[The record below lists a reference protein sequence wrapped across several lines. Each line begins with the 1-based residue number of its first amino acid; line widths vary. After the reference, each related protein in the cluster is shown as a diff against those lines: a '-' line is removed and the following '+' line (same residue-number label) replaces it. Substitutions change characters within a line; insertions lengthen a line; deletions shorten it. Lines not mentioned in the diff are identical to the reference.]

1 MEFGKAGTDTSA
13 SLKACLDIQALRVGK
28 YLIRSDY
35 ESERVEKNNCL
46 LLFIILLLR
55 GLFMTRKVSGYVSGK

>member
-28 YLIRSDY
+28 LIRSDY